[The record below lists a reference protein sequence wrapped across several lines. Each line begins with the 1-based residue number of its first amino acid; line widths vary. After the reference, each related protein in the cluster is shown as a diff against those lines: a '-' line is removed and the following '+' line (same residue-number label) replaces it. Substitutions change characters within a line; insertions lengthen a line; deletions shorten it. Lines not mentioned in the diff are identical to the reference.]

1 MIIVK
6 VAMIFCRRERTAYG
20 ETDGETKAKNDKKSH
35 QNPCLY
41 CVQLYMKFL
50 ILGGGETD
58 GETAWGNS
66 HPLVEKQMS
75 KIVNFYTPLFVEI
88 AKYCDYAHSV

>member
-1 MIIVK
+1 MIKKPPKSMFVL
-6 VAMIFCRRERTAYG
+6 RTIIYEIPDLRG
-20 ETDGETKAKNDKKSH
+20 R
-35 QNPCLY
+35 
-41 CVQLYMKFL
+41 
-50 ILGGGETD
+50 ETD